1 MTEDLKYVASFGVEA
16 GLWRLSGS
24 VSPEMTPH
32 IRSFKTFVAAN
43 MLFLLQVRT
52 SSHHLT
58 YAKASADD
66 KHRLDYAERSR

>member
-16 GLWRLSGS
+16 GLWRLSDG

-32 IRSFKTFVAAN
+32 IRSFNTFVAAK
-43 MLFLLQVRT
+43 MLFLVQGRT

-58 YAKASADD
+58 DDKASEGVS
-66 KHRLDYAERSR
+66 KYTFWIQP